1 MKINNLV
8 AGALN
13 LDSKDYNTAKKK
25 VNTNRSNIFSSIF
38 KSELV
43 REDKHFIFLENGEF
57 NLELIKDMLNNI
69 NDVGEKLLSEPSRQ
83 NVVFYKKTIGEFL
96 SIILS
101 FSISLKEQ
109 KGSTNGERKRPKY
122 SIVSIINE
130 KLDKLA
136 YSVLQNQVS
145 QIKLLS
151 SLEEI
156 QGLLVNL
163 LR

>member
-1 MKINNLV
+1 MKINNLF

>member
-13 LDSKDYNTAKKK
+13 LDSKDYKAAKKK
-25 VNTNRSNIFSSIF
+25 TNANRTNIFSAIF

-43 REDKHFIFLENGEF
+43 REDKHFIVLENGEF
-57 NLELIKDMLNNI
+57 NIDLVKDMLDKI

-83 NVVFYKKTIGEFL
+83 NVIFYKKTIGEFL

-109 KGSTNGERKRPKY
+109 KGGNNGELRRPKY
-122 SIVSIINE
+122 RIIRIINE

>member
-13 LDSKDYNTAKKK
+13 LDSNDYKTAKKK

-109 KGSTNGERKRPKY
+109 KGGTNGEIKRPKY
-122 SIVSIINE
+122 SIVRIINE

-136 YSVLQNQVS
+136 YSVLQNQIS